1 MDRRKRRRTTTLT
14 VDDDVFTFI
23 QTHGHHRVTDFAA
36 GRVNVSAEFNEH
48 MRRLMA
54 RVSPESIGFQLAR
67 EKVEMTLR
75 IEAIDRE
82 VQELF
87 GVSTIDE
94 WLAQQGEAERKG
106 LQQLQ
111 MQRKIRDEI
120 QSELW
125 ERVRNDYGKMRGGRF
140 TLKADQSW
148 MASRFKQ
155 ELRTLNL
162 TAVEALARVKK
173 EISRGPEVA

>member
-23 QTHGHHRVTDFAA
+23 QTHGHHRITDFAA

-54 RVSPESIGFQLAR
+54 KVSPESIGFQLAR

-94 WLAQQGEAERKG
+94 WLAQQGEAERKD

-111 MQRKIRDEI
+111 MQRKIRDGI

-125 ERVRNDYGKMRGGRF
+125 ERVRDDYAKMRGGRF

-148 MASRFKQ
+148 MSSRFKQ
-155 ELRTLNL
+155 ELRTLGL